1 MWGERMSAKD
11 TADWCRALATSLRS
25 GIPVLKALDQAATRG
40 APAPRRVSAA
50 LAASLRAGED
60 VAGALAANR
69 RFFPPLAVSMIRVGE
84 ESGRL
89 PEVLGEL
96 EQYYRYQVSLFRLFV
111 QQITWPAFQLGMAIG
126 VVALVIYF
134 LGMLPTEDILG
145 LGLRGATGAFVW
157 LAGWA
162 LLGALL
168 TIAFWLAR
176 RKFGQAERIDRVLL
190 ALPVVG
196 ATLRTL
202 AAARMSTALHLT
214 LETGMS
220 LRRAIPLALDASGN
234 AAFAALSD
242 AIVADI
248 RAGRTLT
255 ESFSMHNIFPD
266 ELLDVLANA
275 EEAGK
280 VPEAMQQLSAEYSQ
294 RAQLQLALLNQ
305 AAGWLVWL
313 IVAAI
318 LIFFI
323 FQIAMKAY
331 IGPIYNALDGKF

>member
-1 MWGERMSAKD
+1 MLGDRMSARD
-11 TADWCRALATSLRS
+11 TADWCRALATSLRA
-25 GIPVLKALDQAATRG
+25 GIPVLKALDQSASRG
-40 APAPRRVSAA
+40 SPGVRRVSAA
-50 LAASLRAGED
+50 LAASLRSGED
-60 VAGALAANR
+60 VAGALQANR
-69 RFFPPLAVSMIRVGE
+69 RLFAPLAVSMIKVGD

-89 PEVLGEL
+89 PEVLREL

-111 QQITWPAFQLGMAIG
+111 QQITWPAFQLAMAIG
-126 VVALVIYF
+126 VIALVIYF

-145 LGLRGATGAFVW
+145 LGLRGSTGALVW

-168 TIAFWLAR
+168 AGGFWLAR
-176 RKFGQAERIDRVLL
+176 RKFGQAERIDRALL
-190 ALPVVG
+190 AVPVVG

-202 AAARMSTALHLT
+202 ATARMSMALHLT

-234 AAFAALSD
+234 AAFAALAD
-242 AIVADI
+242 AIVGDV
-248 RAGRTLT
+248 RSGRTLT
-255 ESFSMHNIFPD
+255 ESFAIHNVFPD

-280 VPEAMQQLSAEYSQ
+280 VPEAMQQLSAEFSQ
-294 RAQLQLALLNQ
+294 RAQHQLALLNQ